1 MINNLLKFIIF
12 FFTISNFFSF
22 SNAQEEFNFDITE
35 IKITQNGNLIIGIKG
50 GIARTVDGYEIIGEN
65 FVYNKLTNILKVSG
79 NVKLINSNDD
89 FTIFTDKA
97 TYLKNDEIVFTEGNS
112 KAINEN
118 NTITASNFKFNKIQ
132 NILNAEKNVKFFD
145 IKKNTSIFS
154 DKATYLKNDEI
165 VFTEGKTDAIIEG
178 KYEFLSKNIK
188 YSKNNQELSSDEKS
202 TILDNENIYN
212 IDNFLYQL
220 DQKILKGK
228 NLNIV
233 SKVEK
238 NKSDNYFFS
247 EGIFDFKNQSFLAK
261 ETKVKVHKDI
271 FGNDEQDPRIYG
283 ASSSGD
289 ENKTIINKGIFT
301 SCKIKDN
308 CPPWSIHSKKITH
321 DKIKKDIIYDN
332 AVLKIYDIPIL
343 YFPKF
348 FHPDPTVKRRSGFLQ
363 PQFNRNNTIG
373 DSLYIPYY
381 FNIGP
386 DEDYTLK
393 PTIFDDKKKYI
404 LQNEYR
410 KENKFSSFI
419 ADFSFMRGYKSS
431 NSNKEKNI
439 NHIFV
444 TFNKD
449 LNLPNYLE
457 SKMNLRVER
466 VNNDTYLKV
475 FQNNL
480 FPSPAM
486 PSNKNLMQTS
496 LDHKFKHEDF
506 DLSTSFQV
514 FEQLGTKHSDRHQFV
529 LPSYDYAKNFYLDNN
544 YLDGSVNFSSSGS
557 NNLLNTN
564 NLITSVTNDVAFN
577 STDYFTDNG
586 IKFNYNLFF
595 KNFNSVGKND
605 PTYKSSP
612 SIEGSSLIELSTS
625 YPLIKN
631 NNLSQEILT
640 PKVSLRSNLS
650 DNMKNSSTTKNVDD
664 SNIFS
669 INRLGI
675 TDSFEAGKS
684 LTLGFDYKLDLNE
697 DGSSKDKFLEF
708 NLSTV
713 LRDKVESQIPES
725 STIDKKM
732 SNIFGSIQNNLFEN
746 LNVGYKFSIDNDLKT
761 FESHQISTEFSI
773 NNFVTTFYY
782 DEKKGKLGSDHVI
795 SNKTSYMIDE
805 NNSFSFST
813 SRNKEIS
820 LTEYYDFSYEYKN
833 DCLTAGIKYN
843 RTFYQDNDLVPSENL
858 FFTITLIPL
867 TTYERI
873 LYERD
878 AYGN

>member
-89 FTIFTDKA
+89 FTIFT
-97 TYLKNDEIVFTEGNS
+97 
-112 KAINEN
+112 
-118 NTITASNFKFNKIQ
+118 
-132 NILNAEKNVKFFD
+132 
-145 IKKNTSIFS
+145 

-363 PQFNRNNTIG
+363 PQFNR
-373 DSLYIPYY
+373 
-381 FNIGP
+381 
-386 DEDYTLK
+386 
-393 PTIFDDKKKYI
+393 
-404 LQNEYR
+404 
-410 KENKFSSFI
+410 
-419 ADFSFMRGYKSS
+419 
-431 NSNKEKNI
+431 
-439 NHIFV
+439 
-444 TFNKD
+444 
-449 LNLPNYLE
+449 
-457 SKMNLRVER
+457 
-466 VNNDTYLKV
+466 
-475 FQNNL
+475 
-480 FPSPAM
+480 
-486 PSNKNLMQTS
+486 
-496 LDHKFKHEDF
+496 
-506 DLSTSFQV
+506 
-514 FEQLGTKHSDRHQFV
+514 
-529 LPSYDYAKNFYLDNN
+529 
-544 YLDGSVNFSSSGS
+544 
-557 NNLLNTN
+557 
-564 NLITSVTNDVAFN
+564 
-577 STDYFTDNG
+577 
-586 IKFNYNLFF
+586 
-595 KNFNSVGKND
+595 
-605 PTYKSSP
+605 
-612 SIEGSSLIELSTS
+612 
-625 YPLIKN
+625 
-631 NNLSQEILT
+631 
-640 PKVSLRSNLS
+640 
-650 DNMKNSSTTKNVDD
+650 
-664 SNIFS
+664 
-669 INRLGI
+669 
-675 TDSFEAGKS
+675 
-684 LTLGFDYKLDLNE
+684 
-697 DGSSKDKFLEF
+697 
-708 NLSTV
+708 
-713 LRDKVESQIPES
+713 
-725 STIDKKM
+725 
-732 SNIFGSIQNNLFEN
+732 
-746 LNVGYKFSIDNDLKT
+746 
-761 FESHQISTEFSI
+761 
-773 NNFVTTFYY
+773 
-782 DEKKGKLGSDHVI
+782 
-795 SNKTSYMIDE
+795 
-805 NNSFSFST
+805 
-813 SRNKEIS
+813 
-820 LTEYYDFSYEYKN
+820 
-833 DCLTAGIKYN
+833 
-843 RTFYQDNDLVPSENL
+843 
-858 FFTITLIPL
+858 
-867 TTYERI
+867 
-873 LYERD
+873 
-878 AYGN
+878 